1 MFLVWIVIQTVV
13 TSISTLI
20 FAFAAG
26 LEGLSV
32 NLFAGIFAQLPYA
45 NFLLFLKFSPFVFIS
60 VLIINMFS
68 VMMGG
73 AGLSLVNLMGYGQNW
88 APFVPWISPYLIA
101 SGGGGITEYAT
112 RISVSYSIIL
122 VTFVIGLTISYIYF
136 TRTDVSL

>member
-1 MFLVWIVIQTVV
+1 MFLVWIVILTVV

-32 NLFAGIFAQLPYA
+32 NLFAGIFAKLQYA

-88 APFVPWISPYLIA
+88 APFVPWICPYLIA
-101 SGGGGITEYAT
+101 SGGGG
-112 RISVSYSIIL
+112 
-122 VTFVIGLTISYIYF
+122 
-136 TRTDVSL
+136 

>member
-1 MFLVWIVIQTVV
+1 
-13 TSISTLI
+13 
-20 FAFAAG
+20 
-26 LEGLSV
+26 
-32 NLFAGIFAQLPYA
+32 
-45 NFLLFLKFSPFVFIS
+45 
-60 VLIINMFS
+60 MFS

-88 APFVPWISPYLIA
+88 APFVPWIRPYLIA
-101 SGGGGITEYAT
+101 SGGITEYAT

>member
-1 MFLVWIVIQTVV
+1 MFLVWIVILTVV

-73 AGLSLVNLMGYGQNW
+73 AGLSLVNLMCYGQNW
-88 APFVPWISPYLIA
+88 VPFVPWIRPYLIA
-101 SGGGGITEYAT
+101 LGGNN
-112 RISVSYSIIL
+112 
-122 VTFVIGLTISYIYF
+122 
-136 TRTDVSL
+136 

>member
-1 MFLVWIVIQTVV
+1 MFLVWIVILTVV

-88 APFVPWISPYLIA
+88 APFVPWICLYLIA
-101 SGGGGITEYAT
+101 SGGE
-112 RISVSYSIIL
+112 
-122 VTFVIGLTISYIYF
+122 
-136 TRTDVSL
+136 

>member
-1 MFLVWIVIQTVV
+1 MFLVWIVILTVV

-68 VMMGG
+68 VMRGG

-88 APFVPWISPYLIA
+88 APFVPWIRPYLIA
-101 SGGGGITEYAT
+101 SGGGITDYAT
-112 RISVSYSIIL
+112 RISDGRE
-122 VTFVIGLTISYIYF
+122 TFQPT
-136 TRTDVSL
+136 T